1 VTSKLRLSQIKL
13 AGFKSFVDPT
23 HISLPGQIVGVV
35 GPNGCGKSNVIDAL
49 RWVLGESK
57 ASALRGE
64 TMQDVI
70 FNGSS
75 KRKPVSRASVELI
88 FDNSLGKA
96 NGQWASYAEIS
107 IKRVLQ
113 RDGDSSYHINN
124 QHVRRKDITDIF
136 LGTGLGARAYAI
148 IEQGMISRIIEAKP
162 EELRIFLEEAAGV
175 SKYRDRRR
183 ETELRIGDTRD
194 NLLRVSDILQELEKQ
209 LVHLGAQAEVAK
221 QYRSLETQRDTTQH
235 LFWLVKKQE
244 AEAQRVKFAHATEKT
259 RTELEAETARLR
271 DIESQLETARSGH
284 YQLSDAL
291 HVKQGELYTANAE
304 IARLEQ
310 HIKHVADQ
318 RQRMTQQLANTEKQ
332 IEQQQHQR
340 QGVNSLLEHW
350 QRQQEGAGAKV
361 AEAEQLAQLEGQ
373 KLPQA
378 EQAARIAQDRH
389 NELQR
394 EHLQQQQQLQ
404 LADTQRA
411 NLQRNIQQMES
422 RRSRLLLEK
431 DNLPSADSGALQQ
444 AQQQVTE
451 LEQERAEQVEKL
463 ARLQEQLPLADTQRR
478 SERDSLQQQERM
490 LAQTEARLH
499 ALQQLQRQ
507 IDSDKNL
514 NTWLQQHELDKLPR
528 LWQAIR
534 IENGWENALEAV
546 LRERLNALSLP
557 SLDTA
562 AAWSDAPPAKLAMY
576 SVGRDLSRHDGGVGI
591 PAGYKNLS
599 EVNPDLRP
607 LLDYVQ
613 CQDEHVLPVLR
624 DWLTHVYA
632 VADVAQGYAQRAQL
646 PAGGWFVTPQ
656 GHLIGAY
663 SVLFHA
669 PDSQL
674 HGVLARQR
682 EIEKLELE
690 LAEQNRNAEHSHVQV
705 AQAEQHYQSIEMQIA
720 PLRTTGNDSQQRLHG
735 LQMNILKLNQ
745 AHERS
750 VERAAQI
757 EREMQ
762 EVADLLVTEQR
773 QQHGIDEQ
781 MEVLR
786 EQIAVCYA
794 QVDEAQRQANAQDI
808 ALREQ
813 RSRAQHAQHALQEAH
828 FFAKTC
834 TEKITDLQHNVQQIT
849 DALVQFEQNLAQLR
863 ADLSVGEDESAQQQL
878 QEALLVRQACEQAL
892 GEARN
897 ILENATVNL
906 QKFEQERLACE
917 HKLNPLREK
926 LNELTLKEQESRLHC
941 EQWSEQLQGVD
952 EQALMPLLESS
963 NYKPNALQSEL
974 NRLNADIE
982 ALGAV
987 NLAAL
992 EELQTATERKAY
1004 LDAQAK
1010 DLNEAMATL
1019 EDAIRRIDKESRELL
1034 MDTYNQVNQHLAEMF
1049 PILFA
1054 GGEARLVLTGEEI
1067 LDSGVQVM
1075 AQPPGKKNSSIHLLS
1090 GGEKALTAIA
1100 LIFSLFQLN
1109 PAPFCLLD
1117 EVDAPLDDTN
1127 TERLCALIR
1136 KMAQHTQFVFIS
1148 HNKITMELAQQ
1159 LVGVTM
1165 QEKGVSKVVAVDI
1178 EEALRMRDE
1187 QLVA

>member
-1 VTSKLRLSQIKL
+1 LRLSQIKL

-35 GPNGCGKSNVIDAL
+35 GPNGCGKSNVIDAM

-64 TMQDVI
+64 SMQDVI

-96 NGQWASYAEIS
+96 NGQWSSYTEIS

-113 RDGDSSYHINN
+113 RDGDSIYYINN

-221 QYRSLETQRDTTQH
+221 QYRTLETQRDTTQH

-244 AEAQRVKFAHATEKT
+244 SEAQRVKFAQATEKT
-259 RTELEAETARLR
+259 RLELEAETAHLR

-332 IEQQQHQR
+332 IEQQKHQR
-340 QGVNSLLEHW
+340 QGVHTLLEHW
-350 QRQQEGAGAKV
+350 QRQQEGAGTKV
-361 AEAEQLAQLEGQ
+361 TEAEQLAEDEGQ

-378 EQAARIAQDRH
+378 EQAARAAQDRH

-394 EHLQQQQQLQ
+394 EQLQLQQQLQ
-404 LADTQRA
+404 LAETQRA
-411 NLQRNIQQMES
+411 HLQRNIQQLAS

-431 DNLPSADSGALQQ
+431 DNLPIADAGEIQLV
-444 AQQQVTE
+444 QQQIAE
-451 LEQERAEQVEKL
+451 LEKERAEQVDKL
-463 ARLQEQLPLADTQRR
+463 AQMQEQLPLADTQRR
-478 SERDSLQQQERM
+478 TQRDAMQQQER
-490 LAQTEARLH
+490 LHAQTEARLH

-514 NTWLQQHELDKLPR
+514 NAWLQQHQLDKLPR
-528 LWQAIR
+528 LWQSIR
-534 IENGWENALEAV
+534 IESGWEDALEAV
-546 LRERLNALSLP
+546 LRERLNALTMP

-562 AAWSDAPPAKLAMY
+562 SAWSDAPPAKLALFAP
-576 SVGRDLSRHDGGVGI
+576 SVNGQGI
-591 PAGYKNLS
+591 DEPAQLK
-599 EVNPDLRP
+599 P
-607 LLDYVQ
+607 LLSYVQ
-613 CQDEHVLPVLR
+613 CQDAQVLPVMR
-624 DWLTHVYA
+624 DWLVHVFA

-656 GHLIGAY
+656 GHLIGAH

-669 PDSQL
+669 PDTQL

-690 LAEQNRNAEHSHVQV
+690 LVEQNCNAEHSREQV
-705 AQAEQHYQSIEMQIA
+705 AQAEQSYQAIEVQIA
-720 PLRTTGNDSQQRLHG
+720 PLRTSGNESQQRLHSM
-735 LQMNILKLNQ
+735 QMNILKLNQ

-750 VERAAQI
+750 VERATQI

-762 EVADLLVTEQR
+762 EAAELLATEQS
-773 QQHGIDEQ
+773 QQSGIDEQ
-781 MEVLR
+781 MAVLR
-786 EQIAVCYA
+786 EKIAAFYA
-794 QVDEAQRQANAQDI
+794 QVDEAHRNANAQDL

-813 RSRAQHAQHALQEAH
+813 RSRAQHAQHALQEAR

-834 TEKITDLQHNVQQIT
+834 TEKIADLQHNVQQIS
-849 DALVQFEQNLAQLR
+849 DALEQFEQSLTQLR
-863 ADLSVGEDESAQQQL
+863 ADLSVSEDDSAQQQL
-878 QEALLVRQACEQAL
+878 QAALQLRQACEQAL

-906 QKFEQERLACE
+906 QKLEQERMACE
-917 HKLNPLREK
+917 HKLSPLREK
-926 LNELTLKEQESRLHC
+926 LGELTLKEQEARLHF
-941 EQWSEQLQGVD
+941 EQWAEQLQGVD
-952 EQALMPLLESS
+952 EQVLLPLLETV
-963 NYKPNALQSEL
+963 NGKPNALQSEL
-974 NRLNADIE
+974 NRLNAEIE
-982 ALGAV
+982 SLGAV

-992 EELQTATERKAY
+992 EELQAATERKAY
-1004 LDAQAK
+1004 LDAQAA

-1019 EDAIRRIDKESRELL
+1019 EDAIRRIDKESRDLL
-1034 MDTYNQVNQHLAEMF
+1034 MDTYNKVNEHLSEMF
-1049 PILFA
+1049 PVLFA

-1067 LDSGVQVM
+1067 LDSGVHVM

-1127 TERLCALIR
+1127 TERLCALIK
-1136 KMAQHTQFVFIS
+1136 KMSQHTQFVFIS

-1178 EEALRMRDE
+1178 EEAMRMRDE

>member
-1 VTSKLRLSQIKL
+1 MRLSQIKL

-23 HISLPGQIVGVV
+23 HIALPGQIVGVV

-64 TMQDVI
+64 SMQDVI

-96 NGQWASYAEIS
+96 AGQWSSYAEIS

-148 IEQGMISRIIEAKP
+148 VEQGMISRIIEAKP

-209 LVHLGAQAEVAK
+209 LVHLGAQAEVSK
-221 QYRSLETQRDTTQH
+221 QYRALETQRDTTQN

-244 AEAQRVKFAHATEKT
+244 AEAQRARFAQAIEKT

-271 DIESQLETARSGH
+271 DTESQLETARSGH
-284 YQLSDAL
+284 YRLSDTL

-332 IEQQQHQR
+332 IEQQKHQR
-340 QGVNSLLEHW
+340 QGVHSLLEHW
-350 QRQQEGAGAKV
+350 QRQQEGAGTKV
-361 AEAEQLAQLEGQ
+361 AEAEQLAQTEGQ
-373 KLPQA
+373 NLPQA
-378 EQAARIAQDRH
+378 EDAARAAQDRH
-389 NELQR
+389 NALQR
-394 EHLQQQQQLQ
+394 EQLQLQQQLQ
-404 LADTQRA
+404 LAETQREH
-411 NLQRNIQQMES
+411 LQRNIQQFES

-431 DNLPSADSGALQQ
+431 DNLPGADAGALQQ
-444 AQQQVTE
+444 AQQQVSE
-451 LEQERAEQVEKL
+451 LEKERAEQVEKL
-463 ARLQEQLPLADTQRR
+463 AQLLEQLPLADGQRR
-478 SERDSLQQQERM
+478 NQRDSLQQQERM

-514 NTWLQQHELDKLPR
+514 NAWLQQHQLDKLPR
-528 LWQAIR
+528 LWQSIR
-534 IENGWENALEAV
+534 IENGWEDALEAV
-546 LRERLNALSLP
+546 LRERLNALALP
-557 SLDTA
+557 SLDGA
-562 AAWSDAPPAKLAMY
+562 AAWSDAPPAKLALFAP
-576 SVGRDLSRHDGGVGI
+576 SGNGQGDNDTAQL
-591 PAGYKNLS
+591 K
-599 EVNPDLRP
+599 P
-607 LLDYVQ
+607 LLSYVQ
-613 CQDEHVLPVLR
+613 CQDAQVLPVMR
-624 DWLTHVYA
+624 DWLAHVYA
-632 VADVAQGYAQRAQL
+632 VANVAQGYAQRAQL

-656 GHLIGAY
+656 GHLIGAH

-690 LAEQNRNAEHSHVQV
+690 LAEQTRNAEFSRQQV
-705 AQAEQHYQSIEMQIA
+705 EQAEQQYKSIEMQIA
-720 PLRTTGNDSQQRLHG
+720 PLRTAGNELQQRLHG
-735 LQMNILKLNQ
+735 MQMNILKLNQ

-762 EVADLLVTEQR
+762 EAADLLAAEQR
-773 QQHGIDEQ
+773 QQQGIDEQ
-781 MEVLR
+781 MAILR
-786 EQIAVCYA
+786 EQIAAFYA
-794 QVDEAQRQANAQDI
+794 QVDEAQRNANTQDL

-849 DALVQFEQNLAQLR
+849 DALAQFEQNLTQLR
-863 ADLSVGEDESAQQQL
+863 ADLSISEDDSAQQQL
-878 QEALLVRQACEQAL
+878 QAALLLRQASEQAL

-906 QKFEQERLACE
+906 QKLEQERLACE

-926 LNELTLKEQESRLHC
+926 LNELTLKEQEARLHF
-941 EQWSEQLQGVD
+941 EQWSEQLQGID
-952 EQALMPLLESS
+952 EQALLPLLEIG
-963 NYKPNALQSEL
+963 NNRPNALQSEL
-974 NRLNADIE
+974 NRLNTDIE

-992 EELQTATERKAY
+992 EELQAATERKAY

-1034 MDTYNQVNQHLAEMF
+1034 MDTYNQVNQHLSEMF
-1049 PILFA
+1049 PVLFA

-1127 TERLCALIR
+1127 TERLCALIK
-1136 KMAQHTQFVFIS
+1136 KMSQHTQFVFIS

>member
-1 VTSKLRLSQIKL
+1 LRLSQIKL

-23 HISLPGQIVGVV
+23 HIALPGQIVGVV

-96 NGQWASYAEIS
+96 AGQWSSYAEIS

-113 RDGDSSYHINN
+113 RDGESSYHINN

-136 LGTGLGARAYAI
+136 LGTGLGPRAYAI

-162 EELRIFLEEAAGV
+162 EELRVFLEEAAGV

-194 NLLRVSDILQELEKQ
+194 NLLRVSDILQELDKQ

-221 QYRSLETQRDTTQH
+221 QYRTLETQRDTTRH

-244 AEAQRVKFAHATEKT
+244 AETQRARSVQTMEKT
-259 RTELEAETARLR
+259 RNELEAETARLR

-291 HVKQGELYTANAE
+291 HIKQGELYTANAE

-310 HIKHVADQ
+310 QIKHVAEQ
-318 RQRMTQQLANTEKQ
+318 RQRMAQQITNTEKQ

-340 QGVNSLLEHW
+340 QGVHSLLEHW
-350 QRQQEGAGAKV
+350 QRQQDGAATKV
-361 AEAEQLAQLEGQ
+361 AEAEQHAQQEGAN
-373 KLPQA
+373 LPQA
-378 EQAARIAQDRH
+378 EETARIAQERY
-389 NELQR
+389 NALQR
-394 EHLQQQQQLQ
+394 EQLQLQQQLQ
-404 LADTQRA
+404 LADTQREH
-411 NLQRNIQQMES
+411 LQRNIQQMDS
-422 RRSRLLLEK
+422 RRLRLLLEK
-431 DNLPSADSGALQQ
+431 DNLPRPDSGALQD
-444 AQQQVTE
+444 AQQQMVE
-451 LEQERAEQVEKL
+451 LEMMREEQIAKL
-463 ARLQEQLPLADTQRR
+463 AHLQEQLPLADNERRNQRA
-478 SERDSLQQQERM
+478 SLQQQERL
-490 LAQTEARLH
+490 LAQTEARLQ
-499 ALQQLQRQ
+499 ALQQLQQ
-507 IDSDKNL
+507 HIDNDKNL
-514 NTWLQQHELDKLPR
+514 NAWLQQHQLEKLPR
-528 LWQAIR
+528 LWQSIR
-534 IENGWENALEAV
+534 IENGWEDALEAV
-546 LRERLNALSLP
+546 LRERLNAIAMP
-557 SLDTA
+557 SLGDA
-562 AAWSDAPPAKLAMY
+562 AAWDDAPPGKLALLE
-576 SVGRDLSRHDGGVGI
+576 VGRDSSRHGEDVGM
-591 PAGYKNLS
+591 
-599 EVNPDLRP
+599 NPDLRP
-607 LLDYVQ
+607 LLSYVQ
-613 CQDEHVLPVLR
+613 CQDAQVLPAVR

-632 VADVAQGYAQRAQL
+632 VADVAQAYAQRAQL
-646 PAGGWFVTPQ
+646 PLGGWFVTQ
-656 GHLIGAY
+656 DGHMVGAH

-682 EIEKLELE
+682 EIERLEQE
-690 LAEQNRNAEHSHVQV
+690 LIEQNRNAEYSREQV
-705 AQAEQHYQSIEMQIA
+705 AQAEQRYQSIEAQIA
-720 PLRTTGNDSQQRLHG
+720 PLRTSGNELQQRLHG
-735 LQMNILKLNQ
+735 LQMQILKLNQ
-745 AHERS
+745 ALERS
-750 VERAAQI
+750 AERTMQI

-762 EVADLLVTEQR
+762 EVADLLGGEQC
-773 QQHGIDEQ
+773 QQQDVNEQ
-781 MEVLR
+781 MAILR
-786 EQIAVCYA
+786 EQIGAFHA
-794 QVDEAQRQANAQDI
+794 QVDEAQRHANHQDS

-813 RSRAQHAQHALQEAH
+813 RGRAQQAQHALQEAH

-834 TEKITDLQHNVQQIT
+834 TEKIGDLQHNIRQIT
-849 DALVQFEQNLAQLR
+849 DALAQFEQNLTQLR
-863 ADLSVGEDESAQQQL
+863 AELSGGEDETAQQQL
-878 QEALLVRQACEQAL
+878 QAALQMRQASEQAL

-897 ILENATVNL
+897 VLENATVNL
-906 QKFEQERLACE
+906 QRLEQERLACE

-926 LNELTLKEQESRLHC
+926 LNELTLKEQEARLHF
-941 EQWSEQLQGVD
+941 EQWAEQLQGVD
-952 EQALMPLLESS
+952 EQALMPLLESGKLLAGHPSS
-963 NYKPNALQSEL
+963 NNKPNVLQNEL

-992 EELQTATERKAY
+992 EELQTASERKAY

-1019 EDAIRRIDKESRELL
+1019 EEAIRRIDKESRDLL
-1034 MDTYNQVNQHLAEMF
+1034 METYNQVNLHLAELF
-1049 PILFA
+1049 PILFG

-1075 AQPPGKKNSSIHLLS
+1075 AQPPGKKNSTIHLMS
-1090 GGEKALTAIA
+1090 GGEKALTAIS
-1100 LIFSLFQLN
+1100 LVFSLFQLN

-1127 TERLCALIR
+1127 TERLCGLIK
-1136 KMAQHTQFVFIS
+1136 KMSQHTQFIFIS
-1148 HNKITMELAQQ
+1148 HNKLTMELAQQ

-1165 QEKGVSKVVAVDI
+1165 QEKGVSNVVTVDI

-1187 QLVA
+1187 QVVA

>member
-1 VTSKLRLSQIKL
+1 MTSKLRLSQIKL

-96 NGQWASYAEIS
+96 NGQWSSYAEIS

-221 QYRSLETQRDTTQH
+221 QYRALETQRDTTQH

-244 AEAQRVKFAHATEKT
+244 AEAQRIKFAHATERT

-291 HVKQGELYTANAE
+291 HAKQGELYTANAE

-332 IEQQQHQR
+332 IEQQKHQR
-340 QGVNSLLEHW
+340 QGVHSLLEHW

-361 AEAEQLAQLEGQ
+361 AEAELLAESEGQ
-373 KLPQA
+373 NLPQA
-378 EQAARIAQDRH
+378 EQAARTAQDRH

-394 EHLQQQQQLQ
+394 EQLQQQQQLQ

-431 DNLPSADSGALQQ
+431 DNLPGTDGGALQQ

-451 LEQERAEQVEKL
+451 LEMERAEQVEKL
-463 ARLQEQLPLADTQRR
+463 AHLQEQLPVADTQRR
-478 SERDSLQQQERM
+478 NQRDSLQQQERM
-490 LAQTEARLH
+490 LAQTEARLN
-499 ALQQLQRQ
+499 ALQQLQRH

-514 NTWLQQHELDKLPR
+514 NAWLLQHQLDKLPR
-528 LWQAIR
+528 LWQSIR
-534 IENGWENALEAV
+534 IESGWEDALEAV
-546 LRERLNALSLP
+546 LRERLNALALP
-557 SLDTA
+557 SLDA
-562 AAWSDAPPAKLAMY
+562 ATAWSDAPPAKLAMFAPSGNGQSNVE
-576 SVGRDLSRHDGGVGI
+576 SVQFKSLLS
-591 PAGYKNLS
+591 
-599 EVNPDLRP
+599 
-607 LLDYVQ
+607 YVQ
-613 CQDEHVLPVLR
+613 CQDAQVLPVMR
-624 DWLTHVYA
+624 DWLMHVYA
-632 VADVAQGYAQRAQL
+632 VADVAQGYAQRALL

-656 GHLIGAY
+656 GHLIGVH

-690 LAEQNRNAEHSHVQV
+690 LAEQNRNAEFSRQQV
-705 AQAEQHYQSIEMQIA
+705 EQAEQHYQSIEMQIA
-720 PLRTTGNDSQQRLHG
+720 PLRTAGNELQQRLHG
-735 LQMNILKLNQ
+735 MQMNILKLNQ

-762 EVADLLVTEQR
+762 EAAELLAVEQN
-773 QQHGIDEQ
+773 QQRGIDEQ
-781 MEVLR
+781 MATQR
-786 EQIAVCYA
+786 EQIAAFYA
-794 QVDEAQRQANAQDI
+794 QVDEAQRHANAQDI

-834 TEKITDLQHNVQQIT
+834 TEKISDLQHNVQQIT
-849 DALVQFEQNLAQLR
+849 DALAQFEQNLTQLR
-863 ADLSVGEDESAQQQL
+863 ADLSVSEDDTAQQQL
-878 QEALLVRQACEQAL
+878 QAALLVRQACEQAL

-926 LNELTLKEQESRLHC
+926 LGELTLKEQESRLHF

-952 EQALMPLLESS
+952 EQVLLPLLETG
-963 NYKPNALQSEL
+963 NNKPNALQSEL

-982 ALGAV
+982 ELGAV

-992 EELQTATERKAY
+992 EELQTATERQAY
-1004 LDAQAK
+1004 LDAQAA

-1019 EDAIRRIDKESRELL
+1019 EEAIRRIDKESRELL
-1034 MDTYNQVNQHLAEMF
+1034 MDTYNQVNLHLSEMF
-1049 PILFA
+1049 PVLFA

-1127 TERLCALIR
+1127 TERLCALIK
-1136 KMAQHTQFVFIS
+1136 KMSQHTQFVFIS

-1187 QLVA
+1187 VMVA